1 MDKAEP
7 YILHPLRLMM
17 KMDRSEKRMVAVLHD
32 VLEDTPHTAEELRS
46 MGYPDEVIS
55 AVEYLTRGED
65 RIL

>member
-1 MDKAEP
+1 
-7 YILHPLRLMM
+7 
-17 KMDRSEKRMVAVLHD
+17 MVAVLHD